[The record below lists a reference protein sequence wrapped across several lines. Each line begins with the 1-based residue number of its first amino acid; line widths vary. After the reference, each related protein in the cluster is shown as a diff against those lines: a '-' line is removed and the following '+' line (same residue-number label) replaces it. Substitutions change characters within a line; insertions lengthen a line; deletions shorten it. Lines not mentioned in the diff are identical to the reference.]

1 MRSLLK
7 LVDEMMRAIGW
18 LLIGSATGFILA
30 LLICP

>member
-1 MRSLLK
+1 MRSLLR

-30 LLICP
+30 LLIYP